1 MDDTQPLTSQPPSKP
16 PIDRTLIVGALIAV
30 LLVFGYFFWQRRA
43 AQQEEYQTSLGLARV
58 LSATFQATD
67 RLEVGRVDGALDVT
81 TVDPGLFR
89 FLRSAQKATLP
100 YSVTYQLDL
109 SKLDTGDYRWD
120 ADKRILRVTIPDVAP
135 TAPNIDETRRRT
147 LTTDGMFV
155 TREAYDNLNRRAAL
169 LATRAAA
176 AEAKKP
182 VHLNAA
188 RANAKKAVADL
199 LETPLSV
206 AGLGDVTVE
215 VAFPFDGVRS
225 SEQWD
230 VSPSIA
236 EVLARRKAEQ

>member
-1 MDDTQPLTSQPPSKP
+1 MDDTQPLTRKP
-16 PIDRTLIVGALIAV
+16 VDRTLIAGVLIAV

-109 SKLDTGDYRWD
+109 SKLDTDDYRWD
-120 ADKRILRVTIPDVAP
+120 ADRRILRVTIPDVAP
-135 TAPNIDETRRRT
+135 TAPNIDETKRRT
-147 LTTDGMFV
+147 LATDGMFV

-176 AEAKKP
+176 TEAQKP
-182 VHLNAA
+182 VHINAA
-188 RANAKKAVADL
+188 RVNARKAVARM

-215 VAFPFDGVRS
+215 VAFPFDGTAR

-236 EVLARRKAEQ
+236 EVLARQKADNGE

>member
-1 MDDTQPLTSQPPSKP
+1 MDADPQVTRD
-16 PIDRTLIVGALIAV
+16 PIDRRLIMGVVVAA
-30 LLVFGYFFWQRRA
+30 LLVLGYFYWQRRA
-43 AQQEEYQTSLGLARV
+43 AIQEEYQTSLGLARV
-58 LSATFQATD
+58 LSATFEATD
-67 RLEVGRVDGALDVT
+67 KLEVGRVDGALDVT

-109 SKLDTGDYRWD
+109 SQLDTDDYRWD
-120 ADKRILRVTIPDVAP
+120 AKKRILRVTIPDVAP
-135 TAPNIDETRRRT
+135 TSPNIDETKRRT
-147 LTTDGMFV
+147 LATDGMFV

-176 AEAKKP
+176 TEAKKP

-188 RANAKKAVADL
+188 RANARKTVARL

-215 VAFPFDGVRS
+215 VAFPFDGART

-236 EVLARRKAEQ
+236 EVLARHKANQ

>member
-1 MDDTQPLTSQPPSKP
+1 MDDTEALTRKPL
-16 PIDRTLIVGALIAV
+16 DRILVAGVLIAI
-30 LLVFGYFFWQRRA
+30 LLLFGYLFWQRRA

-109 SKLDTGDYRWD
+109 SKLDTDDYRWD
-120 ADKRILRVTIPDVAP
+120 AKNRVLRVTIPDVAA

-147 LTTDGMFV
+147 LATDGMFV
-155 TREAYDNLNRRAAL
+155 TREAYDNLNRRAAV

-176 AEAKKP
+176 TEAKKP

-188 RANAKKAVADL
+188 RANARKSVAKL

-215 VAFPFDGVRS
+215 VAFPFDAGQS

-230 VSPSIA
+230 VGPSIA
-236 EVLARRKAEQ
+236 EVLARRKAE

>member
-1 MDDTQPLTSQPPSKP
+1 MDDTPQLTRPLL
-16 PIDRTLIVGALIAV
+16 DRRLIAGV
-30 LLVFGYFFWQRRA
+30 LVAALLLFGYLYWQRRA
-43 AQQEEYQTSLGLARV
+43 AIQEEYQTSLGLARV

-81 TVDPGLFR
+81 TVDPGMFR

-109 SKLDTGDYRWD
+109 SQLDTDDYRWD
-120 ADKRILRVTIPDVAP
+120 AKNRVLRVTIPDVAP
-135 TAPNIDETRRRT
+135 TSPNIDETKRRT
-147 LTTDGMFV
+147 LATDGMFV

-176 AEAKKP
+176 TEAKKP
-182 VHLNAA
+182 VHLDAA
-188 RANAKKAVADL
+188 RANAKKSVARL

-215 VAFPFDGVRS
+215 VAFPFDGART

-236 EVLARRKAEQ
+236 EVLARHKASQ

>member
-1 MDDTQPLTSQPPSKP
+1 MDDSPNLTRTVN
-16 PIDRTLIVGALIAV
+16 DRRLIMGVVVAAL
-30 LLVFGYFFWQRRA
+30 LLLGYFYWQRRA

-58 LSATFQATD
+58 LSATFEATD
-67 RLEVGRVDGALDVT
+67 KLEVGRVDGALDVT

-100 YSVTYQLDL
+100 YSVAYQLDL
-109 SKLDTGDYRWD
+109 GDLDTGDYRWD
-120 ADKRILRVTIPDVAP
+120 AEKRILRVTIPDVVP
-135 TAPNIDETRRRT
+135 TTPNIDETKRRT
-147 LTTDGMFV
+147 LATDGMFV
-155 TREAYDNLNRRAAL
+155 TREAFDNLNRRAAT

-176 AEAKKP
+176 TEAKKP

-188 RANAKKAVADL
+188 RANARKSVAKL

-215 VAFPFDGVRS
+215 VAFPFDGARA

-236 EVLARRKAEQ
+236 EVLARHKADQ

>member
-1 MDDTQPLTSQPPSKP
+1 MDASPDLTRK
-16 PIDRTLIVGALIAV
+16 PIDRRLIAGV
-30 LLVFGYFFWQRRA
+30 LVAALLLLGFFFYQRRE

-58 LSATFQATD
+58 LSATFEAQD
-67 RLEVGRVDGALDVT
+67 KLEVGRVDGALDVT

-100 YSVTYQLDL
+100 YSVSYQLDL
-109 SKLDTGDYRWD
+109 SQLDTDDYRWD
-120 ADKRILRVTIPDVAP
+120 ADKRILRVTIPDVVP
-135 TAPNIDETRRRT
+135 TMPNIDETKRKT
-147 LTTDGMFV
+147 LATDGMFV
-155 TREAYDNLNRRAAL
+155 TREAYDNLNRRAAV

-188 RANAKKAVADL
+188 RANAKESVAKL

-215 VAFPFDGVRS
+215 VAFPFDGVAR

-236 EVLARRKAEQ
+236 EVLARQKTEQ

>member
-1 MDDTQPLTSQPPSKP
+1 MDDTTPLTRKP
-16 PIDRTLIVGALIAV
+16 LDRNLIAGILIAA
-30 LLVFGYFFWQRRA
+30 LLVFGYLFWQRRA

-67 RLEVGRVDGALDVT
+67 RLEVGRVDGQLDVT

-109 SKLDTGDYRWD
+109 SKLDTDDYRWD
-120 ADKRILRVTIPDVAP
+120 AKNRVLRVTIPDVAP
-135 TAPNIDETRRRT
+135 TAPNIDETKRRT
-147 LTTDGMFV
+147 LATDGMFV
-155 TREAYDNLNRRAAL
+155 TREAYDNLNRRAAV

-176 AEAKKP
+176 TEAKKP
-182 VHLNAA
+182 VHINAA
-188 RANAKKAVADL
+188 RANAKKAVVKL

-206 AGLGDVTVE
+206 AGMGDVTVE
-215 VAFPFDGVRS
+215 VAFPFDGTAR

-236 EVLARRKAEQ
+236 EVLARKTSEQ